1 MSGFSL
7 IATSRVPYVRG
18 MRPLRIAL
26 GITLVATMS
35 LMAASPGWARSHGRR
50 QASASSTPA
59 NAGAAVCRSR
69 ARDYAYDKHADVG
82 QERMFF
88 DKCMGK

>member
-1 MSGFSL
+1 MSGVWL
-7 IATSRVPYVRG
+7 IVTPRVPYVEG
-18 MRPLRIAL
+18 MRLVRPAL
-26 GITLVATMS
+26 SVALVS
-35 LMAASPGWARSHGRR
+35 LMAVSPGWARSQGRR
-50 QASASSTPA
+50 QAAASSTPA

>member
-1 MSGFSL
+1 
-7 IATSRVPYVRG
+7 

-26 GITLVATMS
+26 SIALAATMS
-35 LMAASPGWARSHGRR
+35 LVAASPGWARSHGRR
-50 QASASSTPA
+50 RQAVASSTPA

-88 DKCMGK
+88 DKCMGW